1 LIRADAGGE
10 DRAMSTPALTEPVTT
25 VQRIYAAFGEGDIPG
40 LLSQIHEDVEW
51 SYDVTAPG
59 ADLVP
64 MLRTHRG
71 HEGVQAYLAGVAQL
85 EMLAFEPARFLVD
98 GQTVLVQLRI
108 HIRHPETG
116 KDIDLD
122 EIHRWEAGDD
132 GRIVRY
138 RSYSDTAGIIDIYR
152 I

>member
-1 LIRADAGGE
+1 
-10 DRAMSTPALTEPVTT
+10 MSTSAPTQPLAT
-25 VQRIYAAFGEGDIPG
+25 VQRIYAAFGEGDVSG
-40 LLSQIHEDVEW
+40 LLAQIHEDVEW

-64 MLRTHRG
+64 MLHEHRG

-85 EMLAFEPARFLVD
+85 EMLAFEPRRFLVD
-98 GQTVLVQLRI
+98 GRTVMVHLRI

-132 GRIVRY
+132 GRIVQY

-152 I
+152 S

>member
-1 LIRADAGGE
+1 MPPSGK
-10 DRAMSTPALTEPVTT
+10 
-25 VQRIYAAFGEGDIPG
+25 
-40 LLSQIHEDVEW
+40 
-51 SYDVTAPG
+51 
-59 ADLVP
+59 
-64 MLRTHRG
+64 
-71 HEGVQAYLAGVAQL
+71 AYLAGVAQL
-85 EMLAFEPARFLVD
+85 EMLAFEPARFHVD
-98 GQTVLVQLRI
+98 RQTLLVQLRI

-152 I
+152 S